1 MVQEVVHHLRCSRG
15 GLFVDGTLG
24 TGGHTLAILQNS
36 PAPTQVIGID
46 RDPESIILAREK
58 LSPFSNRLQLIH
70 GKFGDVKDILFHSGF
85 EAVDGILLDL
95 GFSSFQL
102 ESPERGFSFQRED
115 PLDMR
120 MDRSQG
126 RTAREWLARAK
137 EKELAQVL
145 RQYGEER
152 WANRIAKKVTAFP
165 AGKAIETTRE
175 LADRVAEAIPRKYWP
190 KRLHPATR
198 TFQALRILVNDELA
212 QLKNFLEQFIRV
224 LNPGGRV
231 CLLSYHS
238 LEDRLIKEAFLKLE
252 RGTPTGQTSP
262 NLLETP
268 KRPVFKRINPK
279 PWSASP
285 EEVRENPRARSAK
298 LRVGERLS

>member
-1 MVQEVVHHLRCSRG
+1 
-15 GLFVDGTLG
+15 
-24 TGGHTLAILQNS
+24 LAILQNS
-36 PAPTQVIGID
+36 PAPTHVIGID
-46 RDPESIILAREK
+46 RDPESILLARER
-58 LSPFSNRLQLIH
+58 LAPFSNRLHLIH
-70 GKFGDVKDILFHSGF
+70 GKFGDIKDILFHSGF
-85 EAVDGILLDL
+85 EAVEGILLDL

-102 ESPERGFSFQRED
+102 EGLERGFSFQRDD

-152 WANRIAKKVTAFP
+152 WANRIAKKVT
-165 AGKAIETTRE
+165 GKAIETTRE

-212 QLKNFLEQFIRV
+212 QLQNFLKQFIGV

-252 RGTPTGQTSP
+252 RGTPDGQIDPGLSK
-262 NLLETP
+262 TP
-268 KRPVFKRINPK
+268 ERPVFKRINPK

-285 EEVRENPRARSAK
+285 EEIRENPRARSAK
-298 LRVGERLS
+298 MRVGERLS